1 MPYMNDQIIR
11 QFHIL
16 NLLPRYPIIKLTL
29 LVLQDQL
36 RDKGFKVGIRTLQ
49 RDLNALQYVFVG
61 IDSCRNDDRSVSWF
75 WSDNAPV
82 MNLSGLTINQSLSFS
97 LVKKYLTPLFPSV
110 TLNELQPFFEQ
121 AEATLESIQDN
132 VLVQWPK
139 KIGVV
144 QPTQALLPPK
154 INSEVQKT
162 ITAALLAERQLN
174 IRYRNLT
181 AKEQTYSI
189 NPLGLVL
196 RGTISYLIATK
207 INTNEVRIFALHRVK
222 KAVELTQK
230 AVQPDDFELQKFI
243 DDGHMGF
250 NMKNQCSK
258 EPIQLKMIF
267 EEGASIYLDETPLS
281 ADQEITKLDNGHVLI
296 TATIQENEQ
305 LFWWLLSY
313 GANVEVLE
321 PEALRKKI
329 VNTVQ
334 NLADKYL
341 N

>member
-1 MPYMNDQIIR
+1 M
-11 QFHIL
+11 
-16 NLLPRYPIIKLTL
+16 
-29 LVLQDQL
+29 
-36 RDKGFKVGIRTLQ
+36 
-49 RDLNALQYVFVG
+49 
-61 IDSCRNDDRSVSWF
+61 
-75 WSDNAPV
+75 
-82 MNLSGLTINQSLSFS
+82 
-97 LVKKYLTPLFPSV
+97 
-110 TLNELQPFFEQ
+110 
-121 AEATLESIQDN
+121 
-132 VLVQWPK
+132 
-139 KIGVV
+139 
-144 QPTQALLPPK
+144 
-154 INSEVQKT
+154 
-162 ITAALLAERQLN
+162 
-174 IRYRNLT
+174 
-181 AKEQTYSI
+181 
-189 NPLGLVL
+189 VL

-281 ADQEITKLDNGHVLI
+281 EDQEITKLDNGHVLI